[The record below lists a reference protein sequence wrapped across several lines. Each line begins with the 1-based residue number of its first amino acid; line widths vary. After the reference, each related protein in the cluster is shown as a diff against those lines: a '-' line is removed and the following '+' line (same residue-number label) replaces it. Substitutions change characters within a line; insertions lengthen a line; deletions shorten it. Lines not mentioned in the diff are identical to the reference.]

1 MTRHLRNKFRG
12 HSRMEIRLVQ
22 PISLIRWL
30 QLRSRRFAD
39 VGFKLN
45 ANPFAQI
52 WAMSLVCV
60 RDCTPNKI
68 AAGNSH
74 RACQFDGFMK
84 FEHHHC
90 SQAQS
95 PVAVPE
101 LGR

>member
-1 MTRHLRNKFRG
+1 M
-12 HSRMEIRLVQ
+12 Q
-22 PISLIRWL
+22 PNN
-30 QLRSRRFAD
+30 
-39 VGFKLN
+39 G
-45 ANPFAQI
+45 
-52 WAMSLVCV
+52 
-60 RDCTPNKI
+60 